1 MDLTGKFS
9 LKKIEGIFN
18 APLKDVNNTT
28 LLEESLE
35 KDVNH
40 QSGAF
45 AFSAGGGIGIK
56 IQLFNDPDDDNDH
69 ELAKVLRIEDDIKK
83 GFVFLGYEVNGKLKG
98 TLKANLDP
106 VALGLSATGE
116 VTHQSFLKHPNTT
129 KLIDGVTKD
138 IKNFKLA
145 FDSGS
150 LKELENY
157 EAVILHSK
165 GALDFDARVSVSDTF
180 TPLLSR
186 ISKLIDTAEPVS
198 MKIDLSASVT
208 VTLGIS
214 DTFQTVIQRR
224 DVGEQKSYTVSINKE
239 FKSKRHM
246 SGSIGFS
253 AAISNPEVIN
263 NTIDSIL
270 EKGVEGLTKELDTL
284 KDKALAQLSAKELE
298 LLKKGA
304 KLIGVDP
311 EKSSGDLLKAYFDK
325 KDTVVKKIK
334 ELVAS
339 ELKLSLSYTYEKTKE
354 TKAVWKGSFTDAAFQ
369 KHHEKIVKLQVKEL
383 YAEAKTAFSGI
394 TLTEY
399 LDLSKINIVRSA
411 KIGFSIS
418 AFELSQL
425 VRKEVEFEDE
435 VIADYEGEVQ
445 HVSFSS
451 SKFTSEKLGV
461 FKERENSMILAG
473 SHSTAEKPEIFMT
486 NLDYEFSLHWS
497 ENYKKLDHAKL
508 KKALDFAVTWGI
520 VDEAKFGEQEVAL
533 TNMLRDKEKVKF
545 SAFIKMKKGLF
556 DAIIDDILTISDHQR
571 YNTLAA
577 SVPYANYPG
586 RQTPSQRKASYY
598 SLFHEYFKQN
608 PATIDYNK
616 LKEVIGKHLRTIGET
631 ALADFEEGI
640 ASDFDYEPINKV
652 LQFNFVGVQFKNFQ
666 NAMEELNNGTKP
678 FQSIIKS
685 PKFLRNL
692 NGMRLQPEFNMRFM
706 GRLILDLSQADGI
719 ADAVE
724 RTMTIEYKDD
734 KDKDQ
739 KFVLAR

>member
-18 APLKDVNNTT
+18 APLKDVNNMT

-40 QSGAF
+40 QAGAF
-45 AFSAGGGIGIK
+45 GFSAGGGIGIK
-56 IQLFNDPDDDNDH
+56 VQLFNDPDDDNDH
-69 ELAKVLRIEDDIKK
+69 ELAKVLGIEDEIKK

-98 TLKANLDP
+98 TLKAGLDP
-106 VALGLSATGE
+106 VALGLSAVGE
-116 VTHQSFLKHPNTT
+116 VTHQSFLKHANST
-129 KLIDGVTKD
+129 KLVDGITKD

-145 FDSGS
+145 FDSDS
-150 LKELENY
+150 LKALENY
-157 EAVILHSK
+157 EALILHSK
-165 GALDFDARVSVSDTF
+165 GALDFDAKVSVSDAF

-186 ISKLIDTAEPVS
+186 ISKLIDAAEPVS
-198 MKIDLSASVT
+198 LKVDLSASLS
-208 VTLGIS
+208 VTLGLS

-224 DVGEQKSYTVSINKE
+224 DSGGEKTYTVSINKE

-246 SGSIGFS
+246 GGNIGFS
-253 AAISNPEVIN
+253 AVISNPEVIN
-263 NTIDSIL
+263 DTIDSIL
-270 EKGVEGLTKELDTL
+270 EKGAEGLTKKLDTL

-298 LLKKGA
+298 LLKQGA

-311 EKSSGDLLKAYFDK
+311 EKSSADLLKAYFDK

-339 ELKLSLSYTYEKTKE
+339 ELKFSLSYTYEKTKE
-354 TKAVWKGSFTDAAFQ
+354 TKAVWKGFFTDEAFQ
-369 KHHEKIVKLQVKEL
+369 KHHEKVVRLQVKEL
-383 YAEAKTAFSGI
+383 YAEAKAAHSGI
-394 TLTEY
+394 TVTEY
-399 LDLSKINIVRSA
+399 LDLSRINIVRSA

-425 VRKEVEFEDE
+425 VKKEVQFEDE
-435 VIADYEGEVQ
+435 VIADHEGEIQ

-461 FKERENSMILAG
+461 FKERENSMILTG
-473 SHSTAEKPEIFMT
+473 SHSGAAKPEIFMT

-497 ENYKKLDHAKL
+497 ENYKKLGQANL

-520 VDEAKFGEQEVAL
+520 VDESKVDAQEVAL
-533 TNMLRDKEKVKF
+533 ANMLRDKQKFKF

-556 DAIIDDILTISDHQR
+556 DAIVDNILTISDPEHC
-571 YNTLAA
+571 NALAA
-577 SVPYANYPG
+577 SVPYANYAG
-586 RQTPSQRKASYY
+586 RQTPSQRKASYF
-598 SLFHEYFKQN
+598 SLFHEYLKQN
-608 PATIDYNK
+608 PSTIDYSK
-616 LKEVIGKHLRTIGET
+616 LKEVIGKHLRNIGQT
-631 ALADFEEGI
+631 SLADFEEGI
-640 ASDFDYEPINKV
+640 APDFDYEPVNKV
-652 LQFNFVGVQFKNFQ
+652 LQFNFVGVQFRNFQ
-666 NAMEELNNGTKP
+666 HAIEELNNGTKP

-692 NGMRLQPEFNMRFM
+692 NALRLQPEFNMRFM
-706 GRLILDLSQADGI
+706 GRLILDLAQADGI
-719 ADAVE
+719 ADSVE

-734 KDKDQ
+734 QNKDQ